1 MIRPDDRLSAVIVK
15 HLCLG
20 GQERQGEACPEEG
33 RNMSDIY
40 AEKPWLKNYDE
51 HVPPTLEY
59 EDKTFAEKFRE
70 VVEEYPDKTAL
81 IYMGKKITFREIDL
95 LSNQLAAYLIKV
107 GLKPDDVVGLCMPNI
122 PANYISIVA
131 VQKVGAISTGL
142 SPLLTASEM
151 EHQIQDS
158 RTKVIIT
165 VDLLFGIVAQV
176 ADKTDFTTVIYSEIA
191 DFLPGI
197 KRVLGK
203 ALKKIPTAEV
213 QPLAGKTVIRFMDAI
228 KGMPKDRVDVKRNI
242 DDTIFLMY
250 TGGTTGPAK
259 GAILT
264 HRSYMSNRLQVLTY
278 LDLKPDTLALSA
290 FPLFH
295 IAGLAL
301 GGFSMTNG
309 STQICVPNPRDTHFL
324 IECIE
329 KYKPNII
336 VNVPTVFFELIKQPE
351 FKALDLSNL
360 KWCLSA
366 AAPFPP
372 ENIDELESVIGKNK
386 FIELYGMTE
395 TSPVTCCNPRYG
407 VKKPAS
413 IGMPLPDTEFKLIDP
428 ETGQPAAAGEPGEI
442 AIRGPQLMKGYYKQP
457 EETANAVRDGWM
469 FTGDVARMD
478 EDGYFYIVDR
488 VKDMVIVSGFKV
500 FTRELDDVLV
510 KHPDIDMAASI
521 GFPDPKR
528 PGSERVAAAIV
539 LKPGVEKSDA
549 EKEKILQ
556 YLRDE
561 VAPYK
566 VPKVIE
572 FMDELPTSGVGKVL
586 KRELKATLTEKFE
599 EQGT

>member
-1 MIRPDDRLSAVIVK
+1 M
-15 HLCLG
+15 G
-20 GQERQGEACPEEG
+20 
-33 RNMSDIY
+33 DIY
-40 AEKPWLKNYDE
+40 SEKPWLKSYDE
-51 HVPPTLEY
+51 NVPSTLEY
-59 EDKTFAEKFRE
+59 EDNTFAEKFRE
-70 VVEEYPDKTAL
+70 VVEKYPNKTAL
-81 IYMGKKITFREIDL
+81 IYMGKNITFRELDL
-95 LSNQLAAYLIKV
+95 LSNQLAAYLIKIGV
-107 GLKPDDVVGLCMPNI
+107 KLDDVVGLCMPNI

-142 SPLLTASEM
+142 SPLLTPSEM
-151 EHQIQDS
+151 EHQINDS
-158 RTKVIIT
+158 KAKVVIT
-165 VDLLFGIVAQV
+165 VDLLYGIVAQV
-176 ADKTDFTTVIYSEIA
+176 ADKTALTTVVYSEIA

-213 QPLAGKTVIRFMDAI
+213 QPLKGKTVIRFMDAI
-228 KGMPKDRVDVKRNI
+228 KGMPKDRIEVKRDM
-242 DDTIFLMY
+242 DDLIFLMY

-259 GAILT
+259 GAMLT
-264 HRSYMSNRLQVLTY
+264 QRSYMSNRLQTMTY
-278 LDLKPDTLALSA
+278 LNLTPDTKALSA

-309 STQICVPNPRDTHFL
+309 STQICVPNPRDTEFL
-324 IECIE
+324 IECLE
-329 KYKPNII
+329 KYKPNIV
-336 VNVPTVFFELIKQPE
+336 VNVPTVFFELIKKPE
-351 FKALDLSNL
+351 FKALDMSNL
-360 KWCLSA
+360 WFCLSA

-372 ENIDELESVIGKNK
+372 ENIKELEAIIGESN

-395 TSPVTCCNPRYG
+395 TSPVTCCNPRHG
-407 VKKPAS
+407 TKKASS

-428 ETGQPAAAGEPGEI
+428 ETGQPAAPGDPGEI
-442 AIRGPQLMKGYYKQP
+442 AVRGPQLMKGYYNQP

-510 KHPDIDMAASI
+510 KHPDVDMAASI
-521 GFPDPKR
+521 GFPDPQR

-539 LKPGVEKSDA
+539 LKPGIEKSDT
-549 EKEKILQ
+549 EKEKIIQ
-556 YLRDE
+556 YLREE
-561 VAPYK
+561 VAAYK

-572 FMDELPTSGVGKVL
+572 FMDQLPTSGVGKVL
-586 KRELKATLTEKFE
+586 KRELKVTLTEKFE
-599 EQGT
+599 EQNK

>member
-1 MIRPDDRLSAVIVK
+1 
-15 HLCLG
+15 
-20 GQERQGEACPEEG
+20 
-33 RNMSDIY
+33 MSDIY

-59 EDKTFAEKFRE
+59 EEKTFAEKFRE
-70 VVEEYPDKTAL
+70 TVDKYPDKTAL
-81 IYMGKKITFREIDL
+81 IYMGKKITYRDIDL
-95 LSNQLAAYLIKV
+95 YSNQLAAYLIKI
-107 GLKPDDVVGLCMPNI
+107 GLKPDDVVGLCMPNV
-122 PANYISIVA
+122 PAQYIAVVA
-131 VQKVGAISTGL
+131 VQKAGCVSTGL
-142 SPLLTASEM
+142 SPLLTAHEM
-151 EHQIQDS
+151 EHQVSDS

-165 VDLLFGIVAQV
+165 VDLLFSKAAEVA
-176 ADKTDFTTVIYSEIA
+176 AKTDFTTVIYSEIA

-213 QPLAGKTVIRFMDAI
+213 QPLAGKKVVRFMDAI
-228 KGMPKDRVDVKRNI
+228 KGMPKDRVEVKRKM

-250 TGGTTGPAK
+250 TGGTTGPSK
-259 GAILT
+259 GAVLT
-264 HRSYMSNRLQVLTY
+264 QRSYMSNRLQTLAW
-278 LDLKPDTLALSA
+278 LDLKPDTVALSA

-301 GGFSMTNG
+301 GGFSLTNG
-309 STQICVPNPRDTHFL
+309 STQIVVPNPRDTHFL
-324 IECIE
+324 IECVE
-329 KYKPNII
+329 KYKPHII

-360 KWCLSA
+360 RWCLSA

-407 VKKPAS
+407 KKKPAS
-413 IGMPLPDTEFKLIDP
+413 IGMPLSDTEFKLIDP
-428 ETGQPAAAGEPGEI
+428 ETGQPAAVGEPGEI
-442 AIRGPQLMKGYYKQP
+442 AVRGPQLMKEYYKQP
-457 EETANAVRDGWM
+457 EETVNAIRDGWM

-500 FTRELDDVLV
+500 FTRELDDELV
-510 KHPDIDMAASI
+510 KHPDVEMAASI
-521 GFPDPKR
+521 GFPDPDR

-556 YLRDE
+556 YLRDT

-572 FMDELPTSGVGKVL
+572 FMDQLPQSGVGKIL
-586 KRELKATLTEKFE
+586 KRELKEIMKEDLQK
-599 EQGT
+599 